1 MIESNKIEISCGQ
14 IKLEGIFEFPEG
26 VDERPPVALALH
38 PHPLYGGN
46 MLNNVTS
53 KLASG
58 LLKIGIAT
66 LRFNFR
72 GVGGSGGKHGDGAAE
87 MDDVKAALGFIDRYD
102 GVDSSNTIL
111 AGYSFGCWV
120 GLKAAFIEERPMRL
134 VGVSP
139 PLDIYDFSF
148 LADEN
153 RPKLLIA
160 GDRDFVCSQ
169 EKFQELAENVPE
181 PKRIILLPGVDHFHF
196 GTEEKVVDS
205 VVEFLRLYPPSIV

>member
-1 MIESNKIEISCGQ
+1 LIESRKIEISCGQ
-14 IKLEGIFEFPEG
+14 INLEGVFEFPEEG
-26 VDERPPVALALH
+26 DEWPPVALALH

-72 GVGGSGGKHGDGAAE
+72 GVGGSGGEHGDGVAE
-87 MDDVKAALGFIDRYD
+87 MDDVKAALSFIDRYV
-102 GVDSSNTIL
+102 GVDSSNIIL

-120 GLKAAFIEERPMRL
+120 GLKAAFLEDRPMRL

-148 LADEN
+148 LTDEM

-169 EKFQELAENVPE
+169 KKFQELSENVPE
-181 PKRIILLPGVDHFHF
+181 PKRIVLLPGVDHFHF
-196 GTEEKVVDS
+196 GAEEKVVDS
-205 VVEFLRLYPPSIV
+205 VVEFLRL

>member
-1 MIESNKIEISCGQ
+1 MIESKKIEISCGQ
-14 IKLEGIFEFPEG
+14 IKLEGVFEFPEEG
-26 VDERPPVALALH
+26 DERPPVALALH
-38 PHPLYGGN
+38 PHPSYGGN

-58 LLKIGIAT
+58 LLKIGIST

-72 GVGGSGGKHGDGAAE
+72 GVGGSGGVHGDGVAE
-87 MDDVKAALGFIDRYD
+87 MDDVKAALSFIDRYV
-102 GVDSSNTIL
+102 GVDSSNIIL

-120 GLKAAFIEERPMRL
+120 GLKAAFLEDRPMRL

-148 LADEN
+148 LTDEM

-169 EKFQELAENVPE
+169 KKFQELAENVPE
-181 PKRIILLPGVDHFHF
+181 PRRIVLLPGVDHFHF
-196 GTEEKVVDS
+196 GAEEKVVDS
-205 VVEFLRLYPPSIV
+205 VVEFLRLYPAQ

>member
-1 MIESNKIEISCGQ
+1 MIESKKIEISCGQ
-14 IKLEGIFEFPEG
+14 IKLEGVFEFPEEG
-26 VDERPPVALALH
+26 DERPPVALALH

-72 GVGGSGGKHGDGAAE
+72 GVGGSGGVHGDGVAE
-87 MDDVKAALGFIDRYD
+87 MDDVKAALSFIDRYV
-102 GVDSSNTIL
+102 GVDSSNIIL

-120 GLKAAFIEERPMRL
+120 GLKAAFLEDRPMRL

-148 LADEN
+148 LTDEM

-169 EKFQELAENVPE
+169 KKFQKLAENVPE
-181 PKRIILLPGVDHFHF
+181 PRRIVLLPGVDHFHF
-196 GTEEKVVDS
+196 GAEEKVVDS
-205 VVEFLRLYPPSIV
+205 VVEFLRLYPAQ